1 MGYYVLVT
9 HCVPT
14 TGLGDGVGGN
24 GERAK
29 GFSIWMEKGSSTQE
43 KKTALK
49 MWHCLFRE
57 EGHLFLVWWFTQG
70 NGLLGSRDQRA
81 PHFCSSLILEEGQ

>member
-1 MGYYVLVT
+1 MLVT

-43 KKTALK
+43 KKNSLEDVALP
-49 MWHCLFRE
+49 F
-57 EGHLFLVWWFTQG
+57 
-70 NGLLGSRDQRA
+70 QR
-81 PHFCSSLILEEGQ
+81 